1 MTKGKIIFTGSFWD
15 FFIASLGLFLLS
27 LITFGLALPYAV
39 WWQAK
44 YFFTHLEIEM
54 MQ

>member
-1 MTKGKIIFTGSFWD
+1 MTKGKIIFTGSFWEY
-15 FFIASLGLFLLS
+15 FLTTIGLMVLS
-27 LITFGLALPYAV
+27 VVTAGIMLPFAI

-54 MQ
+54 QG

>member
-1 MTKGKIIFTGSFWD
+1 MTRGKIIFTGSFWE
-15 FFIASLGLFLLS
+15 FFLASLGLWLLS
-27 LITFGLALPYAV
+27 AITIGIALPWAI

-54 MQ
+54 QP